1 MKLLPTLDAGTDLDT
16 PPSSSRTHQD
26 DFANY
31 FVSPDDFDKGD
42 HFIQRLLS
50 AIWYFVQFQIDNLC
64 YALMILN
71 GMLNASILSIPMLGM
86 VFLWA
91 MLSVPRPS
99 KRFWVTVIGYTCIVI
114 TIKYIFA
121 FKVWGFNKQVI
132 ASEEPFAPEK
142 IFGVENRDG
151 VKYLDIA
158 QLLVLFFQRGLL
170 KVHGLWENYDER
182 DLDDEDDNT
191 NLFQVYIVDKTID
204 GFGRLVGRNKSKERH
219 FFL

>member
-1 MKLLPTLDAGTDLDT
+1 M
-16 PPSSSRTHQD
+16 
-26 DFANY
+26 
-31 FVSPDDFDKGD
+31 
-42 HFIQRLLS
+42 
-50 AIWYFVQFQIDNLC
+50 WYFLQFQIDNLC

-121 FKVWGFNKQVI
+121 FKVWGFNKPYI
-132 ASEEPFAPEK
+132 ATEEPFAPEK

-182 DLDDEDDNT
+182 DLDDDDDNT

-219 FFL
+219 LFL